1 MKPVGQS
8 MDPIIT
14 AEDVAAFR
22 KNSVVNHRWGEKS
35 RCATGQD
42 MMKRLP
48 GNYKHETAS
57 GTDDRERLGSTQ
69 TIDEAVLASG

>member
-22 KNSVVNHRWGEKS
+22 KNSVVNHRWGEKADVPQV
-35 RCATGQD
+35 RT
-42 MMKRLP
+42 
-48 GNYKHETAS
+48 
-57 GTDDRERLGSTQ
+57 
-69 TIDEAVLASG
+69 